1 MKIVGIAGS
10 LRKGSLNRALLKVA
24 GTLIPAGNTFEVVD
38 IDDIPLY
45 DGDLNEAGI
54 PAAVQAAYDT
64 LADADGIVL
73 ASPEYNYS
81 VPGVLKNA
89 IDWLSRVDPQP
100 FHGKAVA
107 IMGAS
112 PSNLG
117 TARAQYHLRQILVY
131 LNAFV
136 VNKPEIQV
144 GGAFGKFDPDG
155 NLTDDKER
163 KYLGRQMKALCDLA
177 AKLR

>member
-10 LRKGSLNRALLKVA
+10 LRAGSLNRALLKVA
-24 GTLIPAGNTFEVVD
+24 GNLVPEQHTFET
-38 IDDIPLY
+38 IEIADIPLY
-45 DGDLNEAGI
+45 NGDVNDAGI
-54 PAAVQAAYDT
+54 PAAVTKVSELIGA
-64 LADADGIVL
+64 ADAVIL

-89 IDWLSRVDPQP
+89 IDWLSRTDPQP
-100 FHGKAVA
+100 FNGKAVA

-136 VNKPEIQV
+136 VNKPEIQI
-144 GGAFGKFDPDG
+144 GGAFSKFDDAG
-155 NLTDDKER
+155 NLTDVKE
-163 KYLGRQMKALCDLA
+163 KEYVGRQVRALCDLA
-177 AKLR
+177 VKLR

>member
-10 LRKGSLNRALLKVA
+10 LRKGSLNKALLNVA
-24 GTLIPAGNTFEVVD
+24 GTMVPEGNTFEVED

-45 DGDLNEAGI
+45 NGDVNEEGI
-54 PAAVQAAYDT
+54 PVAVQKVYDQFAS
-64 LADADGIVL
+64 ADAIVL
-73 ASPEYNYS
+73 ATPEYNYS

-100 FHGKAVA
+100 FNGKAVA

-136 VNKPEIQV
+136 VNKPEIQI
-144 GGAFGKFDPDG
+144 GGAFAKFDAKG

-163 KYLGRQMKALCDLA
+163 KYVGRQMQALCDLA

>member
-24 GTLIPAGNTFEVVD
+24 GTMVPDGHLFEGAD
-38 IDDIPLY
+38 IDAIPLY
-45 DGDLNEAGI
+45 NGDINEAGI
-54 PAAVQAAYDT
+54 PEAVKKVYDQVAS
-64 LADADGIVL
+64 ADAIVL
-73 ASPEYNYS
+73 ATPEYNYS

-100 FHGKAVA
+100 FDGKAVA

-136 VNKPEIQV
+136 VNKPEIQI
-144 GGAFGKFDPDG
+144 GGAFAKFDSDG
-155 NLTDDKER
+155 NLIDDKER
-163 KYLGRQMKALCDLA
+163 KYIGRQMQALCDLA
-177 AKLR
+177 TRLQ

>member
-10 LRKGSLNRALLKVA
+10 LRAGSLNRSLLKVA
-24 GTLIPAGNTFEVVD
+24 GTLVPEGHTFEVAD

-45 DGDLNEAGI
+45 NGDVNEAGI
-54 PAAVQAAYDT
+54 PDPVRQVYDK
-64 LADADGIVL
+64 LASADGIVL

-100 FHGKAVA
+100 FDGKAVA

-136 VNKPEIQV
+136 VNKPEIQI
-144 GGAFGKFDPDG
+144 GGAFGKFDDGG

-163 KYLGRQMKALCDLA
+163 KYIGRQMQALCDLA

>member
-10 LRKGSLNRALLKVA
+10 LRKGSLNRALLQVA
-24 GTLIPAGNTFEVVD
+24 GTMVPEKHTFEVAD
-38 IDDIPLY
+38 IADIPLY
-45 DGDLNEAGI
+45 NGDVSEAGI
-54 PAAVQAAYDT
+54 PEAVKKVYDR
-64 LADADGIVL
+64 LESADGIVL

-100 FHGKAVA
+100 FDGKAVA

-136 VNKPEIQV
+136 VNKPEIQI
-144 GGAFGKFDPDG
+144 GGAFAKFDKEG
-155 NLTDDKER
+155 NFTDDKDR
-163 KYLGRQMKALCDLA
+163 KYIGRQMQALCDLA
-177 AKLR
+177 AKLL